1 MSAELVRL
9 EFIYTPMFEA
19 GAKGLLDDEDMR
31 HLEVGLLHDP
41 RLGDVIPGTG
51 GVRKARAA
59 LPGRGKRGGARIIYF
74 FAAVRGR
81 IYFLLAYAKNRR
93 ADLTPAD
100 KRALRT
106 MARQLD
112 REA

>member
-9 EFIYTPMFEA
+9 EFIYTPTFEVS
-19 GAKGLLDDEDMR
+19 AKGLLDDKAMR
-31 HLEVGLLHDP
+31 QIEAALLRDP
-41 RLGDVIPGTG
+41 RLGNVIAGTG
-51 GVRKARAA
+51 GVWKARAA

-74 FAAVRGR
+74 FVAVRGR
-81 IYFLLAYAKNRR
+81 IYFLLAYSKNRR

-100 KRALRT
+100 KRALHA